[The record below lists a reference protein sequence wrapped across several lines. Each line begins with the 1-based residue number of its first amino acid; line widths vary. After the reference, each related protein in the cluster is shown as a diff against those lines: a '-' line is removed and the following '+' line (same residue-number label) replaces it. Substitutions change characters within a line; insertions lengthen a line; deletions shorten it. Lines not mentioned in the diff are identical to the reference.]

1 MARGETYRLRGASED
16 LDKAVADYKTAVA
29 VEGAPAEAYRGLG
42 MIQRLRDQPAEARA
56 NLLRYLELAPQAPDA
71 AMIKSYVE
79 ELKS

>member
-1 MARGETYRLRGASED
+1 MARDRAKKEE
-16 LDKAVADYKTAVA
+16 VEEEADSAVA
-29 VEGAPAEAYRGLG
+29 VEGVPAEAYRGLG
-42 MIQRLRDQPAEARA
+42 MIQRLRDQPAEART